1 MSASGLIQVHAY
13 TSIAQI
19 PLKDVAITVTD
30 DRGNAIAMALTNRSG
45 QLDEPIRISTP
56 DREESLQ
63 PNATQQPFTTVNLK
77 ARLSDY
83 EMIEIES
90 LQVFAGTITDQNLE
104 MIPLAEFPDSWNKS
118 EIFQTNQ
125 QLL

>member
-30 DRGNAIAMALTNRSG
+30 DSGNAIAMALTNRSG
-45 QLDEPIRISTP
+45 QLDEPIRIITP

-63 PNATQQPFTTVNLK
+63 PNAPQQPFTTVNLK

-90 LQVFAGTITDQNLE
+90 LQVFPGTITDQNLE